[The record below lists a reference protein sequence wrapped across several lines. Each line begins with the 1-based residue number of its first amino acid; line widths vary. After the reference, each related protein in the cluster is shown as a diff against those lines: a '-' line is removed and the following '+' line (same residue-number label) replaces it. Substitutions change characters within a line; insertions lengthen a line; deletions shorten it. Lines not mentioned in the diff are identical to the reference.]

1 MSLLIFTQMV
11 PAIVLAIPVL
21 LIFQKIG
28 LKDTVAGL
36 VLINVAW
43 WLPLIVWLLRN
54 VFEDVPRSIEA
65 AARIDG
71 CSRLGTLF
79 RITVPA
85 AAPGISA
92 AAILLLIGVWNEF
105 LFAVVLGDRNAV
117 TVTRRISQ
125 TQAILPG
132 GGSPPVH
139 RRGGGGHP
147 RRVALHRSRCTVSPA
162 RIRRTH
168 AGVRQGLR
176 PQGATALAEEDAMT
190 ARDQDGEA
198 GRAIRLTRRD
208 LLKGTVVAGGAAFL
222 AACSST
228 PASQSA
234 APQSQAPATVA
245 PTAAA
250 TTAPTAAA
258 TTAPTAAAT
267 TRSDRCGDDRLQ
279 RLLQRAALPFSR
291 APPRPRRA
299 SRA

>member
-1 MSLLIFTQMV
+1 MFSTRLIAPGAVRPGSCWNAHRLPTTDVSLDRYATLLADPDWPGSFAVSLIVTLSATAITLLLGAIAAYPLARYRLPGKAAVMSLLIFTQMV

-132 GGSPPVH
+132 AGVPPFTVEAAAGILVALPCIVLVALFH
-139 RRGGGGHP
+139 RRDLP
-147 RRVALHRSRCTVSPA
+147 DSRRGSSRAEAA
-162 RIRRTH
+162 RCD
-168 AGVRQGLR
+168 R
-176 PQGATALAEEDAMT
+176 PAEEDAMT
-190 ARDQDGEA
+190 TRDQDGE
-198 GRAIRLTRRD
+198 RARRF
-208 LLKGTVVAGGAAFL
+208 A
-222 AACSST
+222 
-228 PASQSA
+228 
-234 APQSQAPATVA
+234 
-245 PTAAA
+245 
-250 TTAPTAAA
+250 
-258 TTAPTAAAT
+258 
-267 TRSDRCGDDRLQ
+267 
-279 RLLQRAALPFSR
+279 
-291 APPRPRRA
+291 
-299 SRA
+299 